1 MNWKLHIFLPWF
13 LEFVVVSCMYMLEPW
28 TSLVPLILMTPLSL
42 LILVLFSKLEKRWKT
57 KVSRKIKKK
66 LENLLEWLPAPLLI
80 LFLILLFPI
89 LFIVF
94 GDPEEEN
101 ESE

>member
-1 MNWKLHIFLPWF
+1 
-13 LEFVVVSCMYMLEPW
+13 
-28 TSLVPLILMTPLSL
+28 
-42 LILVLFSKLEKRWKT
+42 
-57 KVSRKIKKK
+57 VSRKIKKK